1 MVDIITVESVVSL
14 EAGSYIIV
22 AVIFILEYHFGSI

>member
-1 MVDIITVESVVSL
+1 MVDIVTVESVVSP
-14 EAGSYIIV
+14 EAGSNTIV